1 MHQDYF
7 TSKLLGGKM
16 KNRIAFEDKN
26 ILIIV
31 KDPGELVQSG
41 EGADIDLYSK
51 VLEYIKSS
59 NPNKILRPKLI
70 NRLDRPV
77 GGLVI
82 FTKTEEATKKLSTM
96 VQRRQIIKEYK
107 AWVIG
112 KPGEKSG
119 KLSNFLK
126 KLKSKN
132 MSIVTDENDKNG
144 KEALLDYE
152 VLETKNH
159 EVHGEISLLRIR
171 LRTGRHHQ
179 IRVQLSHFGHPI
191 VGDRKYN
198 NKEKNPPEFIWLW
211 SYHLKFSHPNKKGMV
226 DVYSEPTFK

>member
-1 MHQDYF
+1 
-7 TSKLLGGKM
+7 M

-26 ILIIV
+26 ILIV
-31 KDPGELVQSG
+31 NKNPGELVQSG
-41 EGADIDLYSK
+41 QGDDQDLYNK
-51 VLEYIKSS
+51 VLEYIKHS

-107 AWVIG
+107 TWVVG
-112 KPGEKSG
+112 KPDEKSG

-126 KLKSKN
+126 KSKTKN
-132 MSIVTDENDKNG
+132 MSVITNAEDQNG

-152 VLETKNH
+152 VLETKH
-159 EVHGEISLLRIR
+159 HDIYGEISLLKIR
-171 LRTGRHHQ
+171 LKTGRHHQ
-179 IRVQLSHFGHPI
+179 IRVQLSHIGHPI
-191 VGDRKYN
+191 IGDRKYN
-198 NKEKNPPEFIWLW
+198 NKEKNSPNFIWLW

>member
-1 MHQDYF
+1 
-7 TSKLLGGKM
+7 M

-26 ILIIV
+26 IIIV
-31 KDPGELVQSG
+31 NKNPGELVQSG
-41 EGADIDLYSK
+41 QGEDQDLYNK
-51 VLEYIKSS
+51 VLEYIKHS
-59 NPNKILRPKLI
+59 NPHKILRPKLI

-107 AWVIG
+107 TWVVG
-112 KPGEKSG
+112 TPDEKSG

-126 KLKSKN
+126 KLKTKN
-132 MSIVTDENDKNG
+132 MSVITNAEDKNG

-152 VLETKNH
+152 VLKTKDH
-159 EVHGEISLLRIR
+159 DIYGEISLLKIR
-171 LRTGRHHQ
+171 LKTGRHHQ
-179 IRVQLSHFGHPI
+179 IRVQLSHMGQPI
-191 VGDRKYN
+191 IGDRKYN
-198 NKEKNPPEFIWLW
+198 NKEKNSPNFIWLW